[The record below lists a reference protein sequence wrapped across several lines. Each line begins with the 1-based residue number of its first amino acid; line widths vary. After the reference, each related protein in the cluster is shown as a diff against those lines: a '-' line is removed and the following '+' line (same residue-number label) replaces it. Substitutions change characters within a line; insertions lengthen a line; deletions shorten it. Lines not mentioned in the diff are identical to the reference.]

1 MRHRSIYLALAVTLF
16 TAAPSPA
23 RAVQGGE
30 AEEAVTAAS
39 QTHPEGYE
47 RTESFMQRFGS
58 WSYVLAPLLMV
69 VVAILP
75 IPAELPAML
84 NGMMFGP
91 IVGTTIT
98 WLGALV
104 GAMVSF
110 ELARRF
116 GRPLSERIVKRSLLE
131 RADRLV
137 DSAGW
142 PGLITLR
149 LIPAVAFTAINWGAG
164 FTSVNRWT
172 FVWTTAAGI
181 LPGAIVF
188 TASGTGLAVLLRMH
202 PVAVWGMVVMG
213 FLVVWWTVA
222 RYRRRPMRQW
232 TGEFRTP
239 APPAPPAPPVPPASP
254 AP

>member
-1 MRHRSIYLALAVTLF
+1 MRRRSLYLALTVTLF
-16 TAAPSPA
+16 AAAPSPA
-23 RAVQGGE
+23 RAVQGEGRGE
-30 AEEAVTAAS
+30 GEAVTAAV
-39 QTHPEGYE
+39 QTQPGGREGWYD

-58 WSYVLAPLLMV
+58 WSYLLAPLLMV
-69 VVAILP
+69 IVAILP

-142 PGLITLR
+142 PGLLTLR

-164 FTSVNRWT
+164 FTSVTRWT

-188 TASGTGLAVLLRMH
+188 TVSGTGLAVLFRTY
-202 PVAVWGMVVMG
+202 PVAVWGMVVVG

-222 RYRRRPMRQW
+222 RYRRRPMRRW
-232 TGEFRTP
+232 TGEFRSSTP
-239 APPAPPAPPVPPASP
+239 
-254 AP
+254 